1 MPNDPRRLPPLDL
14 LLAFE
19 AAARHL
25 SFTKAAGERFLT
37 QSAVSRQIAALEE
50 SLGTPLFR
58 RRHRALELTD
68 AGSRLAAAT
77 ATALASVREAVQ
89 AIRAPREREV
99 VALTTTPGFASL
111 WLIPRL
117 ARFVAAHPRID
128 VRIDASYA
136 TRSLAAEGFDV
147 AVRYGNVERIPPE
160 AGEPLFA
167 EAVQPLAAPALLRG
181 RTLLARPQD
190 LARHTLLHVVM
201 PAGEAPGMP
210 LEWHAWLRTVGVAAF
225 EPAATLTFSSYDT
238 AVAAAVEGQGV
249 LLGRRPLT
257 DALIAQGRLVAPFKG
272 QLASARGYYVLLEPV
287 AAQRPAVAALAD
299 WMRAMAREAPPDA
312 AHAAGAARAARS
324 TQTTHITRTTRAT
337 HAKGQ
342 AKDRAK
348 APRQR

>member
-1 MPNDPRRLPPLDL
+1 MPIEPRRLPPLDL
-14 LLAFE
+14 LVAFE

-58 RRHRALELTD
+58 RRHRALELTE
-68 AGSRLAAAT
+68 AGARLAAAT
-77 ATALASVREAVQ
+77 ATALAAVREAVQ
-89 AIRAPREREV
+89 VIRAPRQRDV

-117 ARFVAAHPRID
+117 ARFVALHPRID

-136 TRSLAAEGFDV
+136 TRSLAGEGFDV
-147 AVRYGNVERIPPE
+147 AVRYGSVERMPSE

-167 EAVQPLAAPALLRG
+167 EAVQPLAAPALLHG
-181 RTLLARPQD
+181 RAPLKRPQD
-190 LARHTLLHVVM
+190 LARHTLLHVLTTS
-201 PAGEAPGMP
+201 GETPGMP

-225 EPAATLTFSSYDT
+225 EPAATLTFNSYDT

-257 DALIAQGRLVAPFKG
+257 DALIAQGRLVAPFRG
-272 QLASARGYYVLLEPV
+272 QLASARGYYVLTDAV
-287 AAQRPAVAALAD
+287 AAQRPAVAALVA
-299 WMRAMAREAPPDA
+299 WMRAMAREAPPV
-312 AHAAGAARAARS
+312 AR
-324 TQTTHITRTTRAT
+324 RAT
-337 HAKGQ
+337 
-342 AKDRAK
+342 
-348 APRQR
+348 APRRR